1 MIGKQILE
9 LRNCCCRITASA
21 IGKSPDIHVCRDTEC
36 IILICGCGLCRCS
49 RLDNAVY
56 CHQPPGFVIL
66 PCCAGSLHSININLS
81 TTVITCRKSQDNI
94 AISHFR
100 LYHRRIWNS
109 FYRLHC
115 LHRSN
120 TIGCSS
126 DSIQRIVSAKM
137 SKPLISVPIVDASF
151 CQLSSFRYAA
161 CSVFSFPDVQ
171 KTYGILSFTTSLT
184 TSLL

>member
-1 MIGKQILE
+1 MIGKQILK
-9 LRNCCCRITASA
+9 LRDFCCRITASV
-21 IGKSPDIHVCRDTEC
+21 IGKSPDIHACRYTGC

-66 PCCAGSLHSININLS
+66 PYCAGSLHSININLS

-94 AISHFR
+94 TISHFR
-100 LYHRRIWNS
+100 LCHRRIRDS
-109 FYRLHC
+109 FHRLHC

-126 DSIQRIVSAKM
+126 DSIQRIVSAKNVKAIDICPY
-137 SKPLISVPIVDASF
+137 SGRKLLPAVILQICCLQCLLIS
-151 CQLSSFRYAA
+151 
-161 CSVFSFPDVQ
+161 
-171 KTYGILSFTTSLT
+171 
-184 TSLL
+184 